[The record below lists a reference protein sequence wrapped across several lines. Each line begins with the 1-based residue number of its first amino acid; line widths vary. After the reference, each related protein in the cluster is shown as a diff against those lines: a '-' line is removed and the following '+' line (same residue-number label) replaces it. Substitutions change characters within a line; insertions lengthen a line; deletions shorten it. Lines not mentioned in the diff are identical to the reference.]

1 MAEIK
6 VLNKRSDYVTP
17 LMTAYFAEMH
27 IRDGE
32 EEKYLTVC
40 WMEEFGDVV
49 TTVSKESM
57 FDFLSFCGEE
67 PEYREVDSEAVYQD
81 QFKELGLMIADLM
94 EETLESTCVDKEAVE
109 TVREMF
115 S

>member
-1 MAEIK
+1 MTEIK
-6 VLNKRSDYVTP
+6 ILSKRSDYVTP

-27 IRDGE
+27 IRDGK

-40 WMEEFGDVV
+40 WMEEFGDIV

-57 FDFLSFCGEE
+57 FDFLSFGDEE
-67 PEYREVDSEAVYQD
+67 PEYQEVDSRVVYQD

-94 EETLESTCVDKEAVE
+94 EETQESTCVDKEAVE
-109 TVREMF
+109 SVREMF
-115 S
+115 L